1 MIRGVV
7 YFDCISQAP
16 PIRWEEP
23 GTAVA
28 ETDHF
33 QPLDW
38 STRTVWRPWWRSCS
52 RHTIP
57 GAARRSKPLAVL
69 LLGVIDCQA
78 TVTEDSLRYVITQR
92 LADQKRLDH
101 LAERLE
107 WASYGQEDIP

>member
-1 MIRGVV
+1 M
-7 YFDCISQAP
+7 
-16 PIRWEEP
+16 
-23 GTAVA
+23 
-28 ETDHF
+28 
-33 QPLDW
+33 
-38 STRTVWRPWWRSCS
+38 
-52 RHTIP
+52 
-57 GAARRSKPLAVL
+57 AVL